1 METVAKRVD
10 RLEQVMIELAEQ
22 SKITQLQVARL
33 SIEMLEFKDEMR
45 AFKDEMRAFKD
56 EMRAFKDEMRAFKD
70 EMKAFKDE
78 MLEFKDEMR
87 AFKDE
92 MREFKDGMNKRWGEL
107 ANKMGTLVEDIFIP
121 SFDIMLKRYFGV
133 TPKRTGSRMK
143 LRNENREIE
152 LDIVGFTED
161 KVFIVEVKSSPDRQG
176 YVEEFIEKLRV
187 LPEFLPEIESY
198 EAVPIYAGLSMSE
211 NTIEYLTKN
220 NIYALIVKGDIL
232 EIANFD
238 KVKRTEEKEF

>member
-1 METVAKRVD
+1 METVAQRVD

-22 SKITQLQVARL
+22 SKITQREVARL
-33 SIEMLEFKDEMR
+33 STEMLEFKDEMR
-45 AFKDEMRAFKD
+45 AFKEEMRAFKD
-56 EMRAFKDEMRAFKD
+56 EMREFKDEMRAFKD

-78 MLEFKDEMR
+78 M
-87 AFKDE
+87 
-92 MREFKDGMNKRWGEL
+92 REFKDVMNKRWGDL

-133 TPKRTGSRMK
+133 TPKRTSSRMK

-161 KVFIVEVKSSPDRQG
+161 KAFIVEVKSSPDRQG
-176 YVEEFIEKLRV
+176 YIDEFIEKLRV
-187 LPEFLPEIESY
+187 LPEFLPEIKSY
-198 EAVPIYAGLSMSE
+198 EVVPIYAGLTMSE
-211 NTIEYLTKN
+211 STIESLTKN

-232 EIANFD
+232 EIVNFD
-238 KVKRTEEKEF
+238 KVKKTEG

>member
-1 METVAKRVD
+1 METVAQRVD

-22 SKITQLQVARL
+22 SKITQREVARL
-33 SIEMLEFKDEMR
+33 STEMLEFKDEMRAFKEEMR

-56 EMRAFKDEMRAFKD
+56 V
-70 EMKAFKDE
+70 
-78 MLEFKDEMR
+78 
-87 AFKDE
+87 
-92 MREFKDGMNKRWGEL
+92 MNKRWGEL

-133 TPKRTGSRMK
+133 TPKRISSRMK

-176 YVEEFIEKLRV
+176 YIDDFIEKLRV
-187 LPEFLPEIESY
+187 LPEFLPEIKSY
-198 EAVPIYAGLSMSE
+198 EVVPIYAGLTMSE
-211 NTIEYLTKN
+211 STIESLTKN
-220 NIYALIVKGDIL
+220 NIYALIVRGDIL
-232 EIANFD
+232 EIVNFD
-238 KVKRTEEKEF
+238 KVKKTEG